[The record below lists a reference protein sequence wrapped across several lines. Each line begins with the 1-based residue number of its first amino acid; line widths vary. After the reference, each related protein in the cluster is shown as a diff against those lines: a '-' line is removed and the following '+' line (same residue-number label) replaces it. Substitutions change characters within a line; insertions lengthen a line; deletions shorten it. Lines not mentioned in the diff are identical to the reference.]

1 MAEKETSIEGLAKAI
16 AELAEAVA
24 KGFERVEGQLKLL
37 NDRVGVLEAQH
48 KEVVTRIEQIPD
60 MIDQTYGEMLNNH
73 EDRIRAIER
82 V

>member
-1 MAEKETSIEGLAKAI
+1 MADKEISIDDIAMSI

-60 MIDQTYGEMLNNH
+60 TIDQTYGEMLNGH
-73 EDRIRAIER
+73 EDRIRALER
-82 V
+82 S